1 MVVHMAEHSAR
12 ILMAKGGP
20 ATAAQGRVQYRGA
33 GASTIPK
40 EQQQQRRRRR
50 LQRQRLLQ
58 PSPPPNVIYKAT
70 HTRCL
75 LNK

>member
-33 GASTIPK
+33 RASTIP
-40 EQQQQRRRRR
+40 RRRGEYNTKRTTAAAAAAAA
-50 LQRQRLLQ
+50 
-58 PSPPPNVIYKAT
+58 PAAAAAFT
-70 HTRCL
+70 TT
-75 LNK
+75 